1 VKKSV
6 IVLAMVAA
14 AAAAG
19 YWFGKTT
26 TVRAAENRVFEIRT
40 YTAPEGK
47 LDDLHARFRNHTV
60 DIFKKHGM
68 ESIAYFAPMDDPL
81 KKNTLIYIL
90 AFPSRDAAK
99 KSWAAFASDPEWQKV
114 AKESEANGKILSKI
128 ESVYA
133 EPADYSPLK

>member
-1 VKKSV
+1 VH
-6 IVLAMVAA
+6 
-14 AAAAG
+14 
-19 YWFGKTT
+19 
-26 TVRAAENRVFEIRT
+26 AAENRVFEIRT

-47 LDDLHARFRNHTV
+47 LDELHARFRNHTV

-68 ESIAYFAPMDDPL
+68 ESIAYFAPQDDPL

-99 KSWAAFASDPEWQKV
+99 KSWAAFAQDPEWQKV

-128 ESVYA
+128 DSVYA
-133 EPADYSPLK
+133 DPTDYSPLK

>member
-1 VKKSV
+1 VRRSAY
-6 IVLAMVAA
+6 VLALVVA

-19 YWFGKTT
+19 YWFGRTA
-26 TVRAAENRVFEIRT
+26 TVHAAENRVFEIRT

-47 LDDLHARFRNHTV
+47 LDELHARFRNHTV

-68 ESIAYFAPMDDPL
+68 ESIAYFAPQDDPL

-99 KSWAAFASDPEWQKV
+99 KSWAAFAQDPEWQKV

-128 ESVYA
+128 DSVYA
-133 EPADYSPLK
+133 DPTDYSPLK